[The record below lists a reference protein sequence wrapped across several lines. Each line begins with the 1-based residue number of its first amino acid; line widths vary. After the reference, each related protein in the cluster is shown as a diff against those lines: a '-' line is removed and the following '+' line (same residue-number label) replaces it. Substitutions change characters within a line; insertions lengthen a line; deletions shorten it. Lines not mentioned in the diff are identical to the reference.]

1 MASTTGTL
9 QKWSGGLE
17 LERAVNSS
25 AASSAAEG
33 LMLAGVTLQLGKA
46 LRGGVDLK
54 KLGKALK
61 GGIDVDKAF
70 GRRHKQRP
78 PAGGS
83 SASGGGGSGSK
94 ARAQPPRQ
102 KKP

>member
-1 MASTTGTL
+1 
-9 QKWSGGLE
+9 
-17 LERAVNSS
+17 
-25 AASSAAEG
+25 
-33 LMLAGVTLQLGKA
+33 MLAGATLQLGKA

-83 SASGGGGSGSK
+83 SASGGGGPGSK
-94 ARAQPPRQ
+94 ARAQPAASCAMKNVPPNLR
-102 KKP
+102 

>member
-1 MASTTGTL
+1 
-9 QKWSGGLE
+9 
-17 LERAVNSS
+17 
-25 AASSAAEG
+25 
-33 LMLAGVTLQLGKA
+33 MLAGVTLKLGKA

-83 SASGGGGSGSK
+83 SATVHSTAERLCEGWWPS
-94 ARAQPPRQ
+94 
-102 KKP
+102 

>member
-1 MASTTGTL
+1 MFTADV
-9 QKWSGGLE
+9 
-17 LERAVNSS
+17 RACDVACVVSNH
-25 AASSAAEG
+25 E
-33 LMLAGVTLQLGKA
+33 A

-83 SASGGGGSGSK
+83 SASGGGGPGSK
-94 ARAQPPRQ
+94 ARAQPPGRN